1 MPAGGAEDFGLSSAI
16 RTISPFY
23 APLEASRSLANMSG
37 MAEIEIAT
45 GPKVHFKITY
55 PNRKIYV
62 GLDLTRTAMYFGSSS
77 IKSEI
82 AADLTSQQRRDLT
95 IRKQIIWESTD
106 ATHAEARAMEVR
118 LSGEV

>member
-1 MPAGGAEDFGLSSAI
+1 
-16 RTISPFY
+16 
-23 APLEASRSLANMSG
+23 MSG

-55 PNRKIYV
+55 ANRKIYV
-62 GLDLTRTAMYFGSSS
+62 GLDLTGTAMYFGSSS

-106 ATHAEARAMEVR
+106 ATDAEARAMEVR
-118 LSGEV
+118 LSGEVDLSTATGKPCPP